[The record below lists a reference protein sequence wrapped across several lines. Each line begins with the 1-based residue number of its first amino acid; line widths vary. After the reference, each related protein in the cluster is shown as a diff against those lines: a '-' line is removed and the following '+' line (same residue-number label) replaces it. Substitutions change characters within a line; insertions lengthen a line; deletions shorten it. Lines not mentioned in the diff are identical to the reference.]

1 MSPRPPL
8 VGHAQQRRC
17 RRSKADIN
25 AIRSAI
31 YSTLESDHPA
41 TVRQVF
47 YRLVTAGVIDKT
59 EREYQGTVVRLL
71 TKMRL
76 AGEVPF
82 EWITDETRWMRK
94 PRSHAGLQELLA
106 ETAQLYRRDLWR
118 NSDCY
123 VEVWLEKDALA
134 GVVYEAT
141 AEFDVPLM
149 VSRGFSSLTYM
160 HSAARDLS
168 ERGVP
173 AWIYQIGDH
182 DPSGV
187 DVARQ
192 VQRRLC
198 QFAPEVEIH
207 FERLAITP
215 AQIGD
220 WKLPTRPTKKSD
232 SRAKTFKGR
241 SVEVDA
247 VEPRRLR
254 ALVRDAIERHVDPRM
269 LDILRMVEEDEREKL
284 SLIAARLER

>member
-1 MSPRPPL
+1 VSARPPL
-8 VGHAQQRRC
+8 VGHAQQKRP
-17 RRSKADIN
+17 RRSKADIG

-31 YSTLESDHPA
+31 YSTLEADHPA

-47 YRLVTAGVIDKT
+47 YRLVSGGVIEKS

-71 TKMRL
+71 TRMRL
-76 AGEVPF
+76 ADEVPF
-82 EWITDETRWMRK
+82 DWITDETRWMRK
-94 PRSHAGLQELLA
+94 PRTHSGLKELLA

-134 GVVYEAT
+134 GVVYET
-141 AEFDVPLM
+141 TSEFDVPLM
-149 VSRGFSSLTYM
+149 VSRGFSSLTYV
-160 HSAARDLS
+160 HSAASDLR

-173 AWIYQIGDH
+173 AWIYQLGDH

-187 DVARQ
+187 DAARQ

-207 FERLAITP
+207 FERLAVTP
-215 AQIGD
+215 AQIKK

-232 SRAKTFKGR
+232 SRARTFKGR

-247 VEPRRLR
+247 IEPRRLG
-254 ALVRDAIERHVDPRM
+254 ALVRDAIERHVDPGM
-269 LDILRMVEEDEREKL
+269 LNILRTVEADEREKL
-284 SLIAARLER
+284 ARIAARMTR